1 MHNNSLTVYVTHND
15 EQEFIIYVS
24 FYYVDSRRTKEKF
37 KRLEFDLNLKL
48 NFFQNEFKRIQAP
61 KLR

>member
-15 EQEFIIYVS
+15 AQEFIIYVS